1 MSFLTEFL
9 AALIYGILTGGVYA
23 LIAVGL
29 SLSFGLMGIVNF
41 AHGSIVM
48 LGMYAT
54 YYSFTLLGL
63 HPYLSMALVIPL
75 FFIFGMILEVGLF
88 RFMYNVPHNNQFLLT
103 CGLLIVLNNIALSVF
118 SANMRTIQVPFLEEG
133 FSLGGI
139 IISYGRFL
147 AFVVGVIFYLLL
159 TLFLRKTII
168 GKAIRASAQ
177 NREGAKLCG
186 INVST
191 IYTYTF
197 GVGIMFAGVAGLL
210 ILPFSGAYPEVGDTF
225 ILTAF
230 IIVVL
235 GGMGNI
241 SAAFWASLIIGV
253 AEAMGAT
260 FMSSGVKYLFPFI
273 IFIGVLLFR
282 PTGLFVRGTGNG

>member
-29 SLSFGLMGIVNF
+29 SLYFGLMGIVNF

-54 YYSFTLLGL
+54 YYSFTLLGF
-63 HPYLSMALVIPL
+63 HPYLSMVLVIPL
-75 FFIFGMILEVGLF
+75 FFLLGMALETGLF
-88 RFMYNVPHNNQFLLT
+88 RFLYGAPHNNQFLLT
-103 CGLLIVLNNIALSVF
+103 CGLMIVINNIALTAF
-118 SANMRTIQVPFLEEG
+118 SANTRTLQIPFLESG

-139 IISYGRFL
+139 VISYGRLL
-147 AFVVGVIFYLLL
+147 AFLVGVVFYLLL
-159 TLFLRKTII
+159 TLFLRKTMI

-177 NREGAKLCG
+177 NRDGAKLCG
-186 INVST
+186 INVSK
-191 IYTYTF
+191 IFTYTF
-197 GVGIMFAGVAGLL
+197 GVGIMLAGLAGLL
-210 ILPFSGAYPEVGDTF
+210 ILPFSGTYPDVGDTF

-230 IIVVL
+230 IIIVL
-235 GGMGNI
+235 GGMGKI

-253 AEAMGAT
+253 AEAMGST

-273 IFIGVLLFR
+273 LFIVVLLFR
-282 PTGLFVRGTGNG
+282 PTGLFVRRA